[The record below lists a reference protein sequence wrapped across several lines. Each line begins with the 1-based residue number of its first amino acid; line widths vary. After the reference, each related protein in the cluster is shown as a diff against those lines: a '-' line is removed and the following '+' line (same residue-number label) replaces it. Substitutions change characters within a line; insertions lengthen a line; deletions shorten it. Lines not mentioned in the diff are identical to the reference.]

1 MATEIFRFPTALDAA
16 ISCGD
21 RILQILDA
29 ARHARGIALLAVS
42 GGSTP
47 RLMFESMAK
56 RGFDWNRVELFWV
69 DERMVPPTDSQ
80 SNYRMTR
87 EALLDAIRLP
97 AAQVHRIA
105 GEMAPPD
112 ACAKYIAEIRA
123 TFKLAAGELPVF
135 DVIQRGMGPDMHTA
149 SLFPGEPLIL
159 NRTDIAAPVWVP
171 KMGQHR
177 VTLLPG
183 VLELA
188 RETLCLVSGADKT
201 EGLRQVMN
209 EPPDTLKRPMQIA
222 SREMA
227 WYVDELADP
236 SPTSAPA

>member
-1 MATEIFRFPTALDAA
+1 MGTEIFRFPTALDAA

-21 RILQILDA
+21 RILQLLDA
-29 ARHARGIALLAVS
+29 ARRHRGIALLAFS

-97 AAQVHRIA
+97 AAQIHRIA

-112 ACAKYIAEIRA
+112 ASAKYIEEIRG
-123 TFKLAAGELPVF
+123 TFKLAAGQLPVF

-159 NRTDIAAPVWVP
+159 NHTDIAAPVWVP

-188 RETLCLVSGADKT
+188 RETLCLVSGSDKT
-201 EGLRQVMN
+201 AGLRQVMS

-222 SREMA
+222 SRDMA

-236 SPTSAPA
+236 SPAS

>member
-1 MATEIFRFPTALDAA
+1 MATEIFRFPTARDAA

-21 RILQILDA
+21 RILQILDD
-29 ARHARGIALLAVS
+29 ARRHRGIALLAVS

-97 AAQVHRIA
+97 AVQVHRIA

-112 ACAKYIAEIRA
+112 ACAKYIEEICG
-123 TFKLAAGELPVF
+123 TFKLSAGQLPVF

-159 NRTDIAAPVWVP
+159 NRTDIAAAVWVP

-188 RETLCLVSGADKT
+188 RETLCLVSGSDKT
-201 EGLRQVMN
+201 SGLRQVMN

-222 SREMA
+222 SREMV
-227 WYVDELADP
+227 WYVDELAAP
-236 SPTSAPA
+236 SATSAPA

>member
-1 MATEIFRFPTALDAA
+1 MSTEISRFPTALDAA
-16 ISCGD
+16 VACGD
-21 RILQILDA
+21 RILQLLDS
-29 ARHARGIALLAVS
+29 ARRDRGTARLAVS

-47 RLMFESMAK
+47 RLMFESMAR

-87 EALLDAIRLP
+87 EALLEAISLP

-123 TFKLAAGELPVF
+123 TFRLPIGELPVF

-159 NRTDIAAPVWVP
+159 NRTGIAAPVWVP

-209 EPPDTLKRPMQIA
+209 EPPDTMKRPMQIA
-222 SREMA
+222 SNEMV
-227 WYVDELADP
+227 WYVDEFLRG
-236 SPTSAPA
+236 